1 MRFLL
6 YGGHGLIDA
15 NIPTVAALRE
25 RLRLE
30 VAARPRGVSDL
41 YVLIFERGEGRFL
54 GRRRVLVEDGY
65 PVLVSSG
72 HGHRAADQRSA
83 LDSDRA
89 GARLV
94 LA

>member
-6 YGGHGLIDA
+6 YRGHSLIDA

-41 YVLIFERGEGRFL
+41 HVLVFERGDGRFL
-54 GRRRVLVEDGY
+54 GRRGVLVEDGH
-65 PVLVSSG
+65 PVLVSPG
-72 HGHRAADQRSA
+72 LGHRVADRGSV

-89 GARLV
+89 DVRLV